1 MIELLELTKRYGP
14 ATAVDRLSFEVRPG
28 AVTGFL
34 GPNGAGKS
42 TTMRML
48 LGLHRPTSGQALIN
62 GRRYD
67 RIRRPLHEVGAVLD
81 ADAAHP
87 GRSAFTHLAC
97 LARGNGIGK
106 ARVSAVLQQVGLE
119 SAAHQRVGGFSL
131 GMRQR
136 LGIAGALLGDP
147 AVVLLDEPV
156 NGLDAAGIRW
166 IRSTL
171 RSLAAEGRTVLLSSH
186 LMSEMAVTVDRVLI
200 IGRGRLL
207 EDTSVDEMRQRFEQ
221 DVLVRTPRPADL
233 TAVLARLGATVGT
246 TGDGALI
253 AVGVDA
259 AAIGDAAA
267 AAGIPIHALTPRSAT
282 LEDVY
287 LQMTSSTTTYRAA
300 APSSALS
307 PTDSAPASASVSASA
322 SASASEENH

>member
-1 MIELLELTKRYGP
+1 MIELKELTKRYGP
-14 ATAVDRLSFEVRPG
+14 TLAVDRLSFEVRPG
-28 AVTGFL
+28 VVTGFL

-42 TTMRML
+42 TTLRMM
-48 LGLHRPTSGQALIN
+48 LGLHRPTSGTALIGN
-62 GRRYD
+62 RRYD
-67 RIRRPLHEVGAVLD
+67 QIRHPLHEVGAVLD

-87 GRSAFTHLAC
+87 GRSASTHLAC
-97 LARGNGIGK
+97 LARSNGIGK
-106 ARVSAVLQQVGLE
+106 ARVAAVLEQVGLT
-119 SAAHQRVGGFSL
+119 SVAHKRVGGFSL

-200 IGRGRLL
+200 IGKGRLI
-207 EDTSVDEMRQRFEQ
+207 EDTSMAEMRDRFER

-233 TAVLARLGATVGT
+233 TALLTGLGATVT
-246 TGDGALI
+246 RNADGDLV
-253 AVGVDA
+253 AVGMDA
-259 AAIGDAAA
+259 PAIGDAAA
-267 AAGIPIHALTPRSAT
+267 AASIPLHGLTPRSAT

-287 LQMTSSTTTYRAA
+287 LQMTDEAVEYRSAA
-300 APSSALS
+300 EKEA
-307 PTDSAPASASVSASA
+307 
-322 SASASEENH
+322 H

>member
-1 MIELLELTKRYGP
+1 MIELQELTKQYGP
-14 ATAVDRLSFEVRPG
+14 TTAVDRLSFEVRPG
-28 AVTGFL
+28 VVTGFL

-42 TTMRML
+42 TTMRMM
-48 LGLHRPTSGQALIN
+48 LGLHRPTSGVALIN

-67 RIRRPLHEVGAVLD
+67 RIRHPLHEVGAVLD

-87 GRSAFTHLAC
+87 GRSAGTHLAC
-97 LARGNGIGK
+97 LARSNGIGR
-106 ARVSAVLQQVGLE
+106 ARVREVLRQVGLE
-119 SAAHQRVGGFSL
+119 SVAGKRVGGFSL

-207 EDTSVDEMRQRFEQ
+207 EDTSVREMQDRFER
-221 DVLVRTPRPADL
+221 DVLVRTPRPGEL
-233 TAVLARLGATVGT
+233 TAVLTRLGATVRA
-246 TGDGALI
+246 TGDGDLV

-259 AAIGDAAA
+259 PAIGDAAA
-267 AAGIPIHALTPRSAT
+267 YAGIPLHALTPRSAT

-287 LQMTSSTTTYRAA
+287 LQMTGSAA
-300 APSSALS
+300 EYQA
-307 PTDSAPASASVSASA
+307 TVR
-322 SASASEENH
+322 